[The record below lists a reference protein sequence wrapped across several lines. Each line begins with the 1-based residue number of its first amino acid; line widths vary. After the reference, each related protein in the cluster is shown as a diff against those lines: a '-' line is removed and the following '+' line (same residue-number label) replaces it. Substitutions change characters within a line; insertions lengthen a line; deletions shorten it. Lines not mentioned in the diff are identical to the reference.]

1 MRLQSPLLAVASA
14 LWLGLCPS
22 VLAQDPTAQPPAPG
36 APVPDASGS
45 LSLNADGPSWT
56 FDYSTQHAGIANW
69 IGLYYSAGGGPVD
82 QKRGST
88 NSITWKFAPN
98 SQGSVTLASEKLEP
112 GNYTAFFLANG
123 GYTWLAQPLEVI
135 KAREYGGD
143 VDFIV
148 SEADLPNARVDDRY
162 SQSIKGL
169 VRGGTSQV
177 TFSKEG
183 SNADWIKVSSDGIIS
198 GTPTSSSSEAVV
210 TVRATGT
217 DSASSAVFTIN
228 VAESGS
234 ALLGQLKVLTLNMWN
249 GGTGVTNYHDKQV
262 KFLASSGADV
272 VGIQED
278 QNGRHVAR
286 LADALGWYHWSSG
299 GDVGILSKYP
309 ITEDYGVISGPARS
323 GGVQIA
329 LDGDKQK
336 INFFVAHLGY
346 TPYGPYD
353 TCYDHLPVDKVIQR
367 EAQSGRTPQMEATLE
382 GMKSQLDNA
391 DDIPV
396 FLVGDFNAP
405 SHLDWVDGLK
415 EKNCGYTNV
424 QWPTSVLPKEK
435 GLIDSFRVAH
445 PDPVQEQGITWSPIY
460 IWNGSYRRPEPLDRI
475 DFILHKGKG
484 LKVTDSHTVVVGEP
498 KPQPNHKENEWFSD
512 HAAVLTTYEL

>member
-1 MRLQSPLLAVASA
+1 MRLHSPLLAA
-14 LWLGLCPS
+14 LWLSLCPS
-22 VLAQDPTAQPPAPG
+22 VLAQDPTAQPPVPG
-36 APVPDASGS
+36 VPAPDASGS
-45 LSLNADGPSWT
+45 LSLNTNQPSWT
-56 FDYSTQHAGIANW
+56 FDYSTQSASMANW
-69 IGLYYSAGGGPVD
+69 IGLYYSAGGGPLD
-82 QKRGST
+82 QKRGSS
-88 NSITWKFAPN
+88 NSIKWKWAPDA
-98 SQGSVTLASEKLEP
+98 QGSVQIDSGSLEP

-135 KAREYGGD
+135 KGREFGGD
-143 VDFIV
+143 VGFIV
-148 SEADLPNARVDDRY
+148 SDVSLPNGRVDDKY
-162 SQSIKGL
+162 SHSIRGL
-169 VRGGTSQV
+169 LRGGSSDV
-177 TFSKEG
+177 TFSKES

-198 GTPTSSSSEAVV
+198 GTPTSSSEEAVV

-228 VAESGS
+228 VAKSGN

-249 GGTGVTNYHDKQV
+249 GGTGVSNYHDKQV
-262 KFLASSGADV
+262 KFLASSGADI

-278 QNGRHVAR
+278 QQGRHVPR

-309 ITEDYGVISGPARS
+309 IVDDYGVISGPSRS
-323 GGVQIA
+323 GGVKIA
-329 LDGDKQK
+329 LDGKNQQ

-353 TCYDHLPVDKVIQR
+353 TCFDHYSVDKILER
-367 EAQSGRTPQMEATLE
+367 EAQSGRTPQMEATLS

-396 FLVGDFNAP
+396 FFVGDFNAP
-405 SHLDWVDGLK
+405 SHLDYVDGLK
-415 EKNCGYTNV
+415 EKNCGYSGIR
-424 QWPTSVLPKEK
+424 WPTSVLPEEA

-445 PDPVQEQGITWSPIY
+445 PDPVAEQGITWSPVY
-460 IWNGSYRRPEPLDRI
+460 IWNGGRRRPEPLDRI

-498 KPQPNHKENEWFSD
+498 KPQPNHKDNEWFSD
-512 HAAVLTTYEL
+512 HASVLTTYELQL